1 MDFVIGSM
9 VTGSAGKPK
18 EVSAVAGD
26 WLAIEVNGRLVKVNK
41 SSVVAATHP
50 SPRQA
55 VSIAYADGTPCE
67 HGRVN
72 IDLDRLSLD
81 YQPLIPIPQWEPT
94 ATLKPY
100 ESLTKLYIDIE
111 TTGLNPSVDR
121 VLMVGLLNGN
131 GETTIITDPDERAIL
146 TKTIEYLW
154 CKPNCLIGHNLV
166 NFDIPFLMERCQV
179 HNISHPFR
187 KADKTSRITA
197 SSVNGKPIE
206 FTPICWSGVNILDTY
221 QQIAVWDKQAAKLD
235 RYDLKSSVIAL
246 GLRDDRRLELSV
258 NEIRKCWASGDI
270 DTIESYLKF
279 DLDDTRILADFLL
292 PVVYYQ
298 LAYVPSLTFQQ
309 IAVASPALKAQ
320 KIHQGLLPHLDPT
333 ADEQVKFDG
342 GKVELVSPG
351 LHRQVAKIDV
361 SSLYPSIMLR
371 YGICSRKDIENKF
384 LGVMS
389 YMVGER
395 LRLKS
400 LAKSG
405 DRSAS
410 FQEKSL
416 KILINGAYGF
426 MGTGFYSFND
436 YGAAALVTAYGRKI
450 LDLMV
455 DVVTSCSGTVIEIDT
470 DGILFSHNDPDTVQ
484 RLVTESLPSGIN
496 IDLEL
501 AGCGL
506 YAPKA
511 KTYVIVHP
519 CGKTTVKGLFRK
531 RNRYALE
538 NKFPVEFLRLYF
550 MESPRAADDY
560 YQHTRSLLV
569 DRRFDVAELT
579 INRKIGSAEK
589 TLVELGIGQ
598 PGDRVSY
605 WLTEGKRHGRAGN
618 VLASRP
624 LETTTEPYWAE
635 HYVNLL
641 YGQYRSILGI
651 ELSKPSKKST
661 TTSQLSLL
669 DVPTAA

>member
-1 MDFVIGSM
+1 MDFVIGSII
-9 VTGSAGKPK
+9 TGNAGKPK
-18 EVSAVAGD
+18 EVSAFAGD
-26 WLAIEVNGRLVKVNK
+26 WLAIEVNGGLVKVNK
-41 SSVVAATHP
+41 SSVVTATHP
-50 SPRQA
+50 SPRKA
-55 VSIAYADGTPCE
+55 VSIE
-67 HGRVN
+67 NGRVN
-72 IDLDRLSLD
+72 VDRDRLSLD
-81 YQPLIPIPQWEPT
+81 YQPLISSPQWEPI

-100 ESLTKLYIDIE
+100 ESLTKVYIDIE
-111 TTGLNPSVDR
+111 TTGLDPKIDQ
-121 VLMVGLLNGN
+121 VLMVGLLTEQ
-131 GETTIITDPDERAIL
+131 GEITIITDSDERVLL
-146 TKTIEYLW
+146 TRTIEHLKRH
-154 CKPNCLIGHNLV
+154 KPECLIGHNHI
-166 NFDIPFLMERCQV
+166 NFDLPFLANRCQL
-179 HNISHPFR
+179 HNISCPFR
-187 KADKTSRITA
+187 TGAKTSRITA

-206 FTPICWSGVNILDTY
+206 FTPINWTGVNILDTY
-221 QQIAVWDKQAAKLD
+221 QQTAIWDKQAAKLD

-246 GLRDDRRLELSV
+246 GLREDRRLELSV
-258 NEIRKCWASGDI
+258 NEIRKCWELGDT
-270 DTIESYLKF
+270 DTIEQYLKF
-279 DLDDTRILADFLL
+279 DLDDTRLLADFLL

-320 KIHQGLLPHLDPT
+320 KIHQGLLPHLDPIS
-333 ADEQVKFDG
+333 DGQVKFDG
-342 GKVELVSPG
+342 GKVELLSPG

-371 YGICSRKDIENKF
+371 YGICSRKDTEHKF

-389 YMVGER
+389 YMVEER

-416 KILINGAYGF
+416 KILINGSYGF
-426 MGTGFYSFND
+426 MGTCFYSFND

-455 DVVTSCSGTVIEIDT
+455 AVVTSCSGTVIEIDT
-470 DGILFSHNDPDTVQ
+470 DGILFSHDDPNTVKS
-484 RLVTESLPSGIN
+484 LVTESLPSGIN

-538 NKFPVEFLRLYF
+538 NKFPIELLRLYF
-550 MESPRAADDY
+550 TESPQAANDY

-569 DRRFDVAELT
+569 DRRFDVEELT

-589 TLVELGIGQ
+589 NLVELGIGK

-605 WLTEGKRHGRAGN
+605 WFTEGKRRHAKTGKA
-618 VLASRP
+618 LTSHP
-624 LETTTEPYWAE
+624 LETTTGPYWTK
-635 HYVNLL
+635 YYIDSLD
-641 YGQYRSILGI
+641 GQYRSIMGI
-651 ELSKPSKKST
+651 EQARLVIPESFPK
-661 TTSQLSLL
+661 QLSL
-669 DVPTAA
+669 PI